1 MTNCAR
7 ERKMMSKIIKIEEC
21 DFCPECGQHGKM
33 ERIVENC
40 SCHIVAPCSACESD
54 RLVCNCCGLEVFD
67 GEYEEL
73 DDA

>member
-1 MTNCAR
+1 
-7 ERKMMSKIIKIEEC
+7 MSKIIKIEEC
-21 DFCPECGQHGKM
+21 DFCPECGQYGKM

-67 GEYEEL
+67 GEYKEL
-73 DDA
+73 DYKKYKEKICNVI